1 MLLPISGQ
9 FFPAQIARLLR
20 KGLMADFVFYKQLI
34 NHLDSAIL
42 VLNQDLTVRYLN
54 PAAEA
59 LLQVSG
65 RRCVGEPVE
74 HFFLDAKEERQTLAN
89 SIKKDHAYTKREA
102 QIRLMNNQDVTLDYS
117 VSPVEFDKSPCLL
130 IEMHT
135 RDRLIRISREEELIN
150 TQASTQLLVRGMAHE
165 IKNPLGGIRGSAQL
179 LSRMLETD
187 ELKEFTQ
194 IIIEEVDRLRNL
206 VDKMLGPNKLLERQ
220 ETNIHEVLER
230 VYSLI
235 NVEAQDQIKLVRDYD
250 PSIPEFLAD
259 KEQLIQVMLN
269 ITRNAMQALLDQ
281 KKYENNQSNAPAQI
295 TLQTRTIRQFTIGH
309 TRHRL
314 VLHIGIIDNG
324 PGIPQNIRE
333 SLFYPMVSGRAEGTG
348 LGLSIAQSIVNQH
361 QGIIECE
368 SKAGKT
374 QFSIYLPLELNLND
388 YEGVS
393 S

>member
-1 MLLPISGQ
+1 
-9 FFPAQIARLLR
+9 
-20 KGLMADFVFYKQLI
+20 MADFVFYKQLI
-34 NHLDSAIL
+34 NNLDSAIL

-65 RRCVGEPVE
+65 RRCAGEPIE
-74 HFFLDAKEERQTLAN
+74 HFFLDSQDERQSLSN
-89 SIKKDHAYTKREA
+89 SIANEHAYTKREA
-102 QIRLMNNQDVTLDYS
+102 QVRLLNNQDITLDYS
-117 VSPVEFDKSPCLL
+117 VSPVEFDKTPCLL
-130 IEMHT
+130 IEMHP

-206 VDKMLGPNKLLERQ
+206 VDKMLGPNKLLERKD
-220 ETNIHEVLER
+220 TNIHEVLER

-235 NVEAQDQIKLVRDYD
+235 NVEAQERIKLVRDYD

-259 KEQLIQVMLN
+259 KEQLIQVVLN
-269 ITRNAMQALLDQ
+269 ITRNAMQALL
-281 KKYENNQSNAPAQI
+281 ENVEQNIPEENAPKI

-309 TRHRL
+309 IRHRL
-314 VLHIGIIDNG
+314 VLHVSIIDNG
-324 PGIPQNIRE
+324 PGIPESIRE

-368 SKAGKT
+368 SQSGRT
-374 QFSIYLPLELNLND
+374 HFSIYLPLKLELDD
-388 YEGVS
+388 YRGVS